1 MKKMITALA
10 VGGLLA
16 ASIPQ
21 VPIAA
26 AEIPTLTD
34 IVSLQK
40 WILGESEPTSTDA
53 QTWDWNADGTVNI
66 TDLCQM
72 KRQYTSVPVQN
83 HWML

>member
-1 MKKMITALA
+1 MKKIIAVLA
-10 VGGLLA
+10 AGGLLA

-21 VPIAA
+21 QSVTA
-26 AEIPTLTD
+26 AEIPALTD

-40 WILGESEPTSTDA
+40 WILGESESTPTDG
-53 QTWDWNADGTVNI
+53 QTWDLNADGTVNI

-72 KRQYTSVPVQN
+72 KRQYTLYPFKI